1 VGDEDLLE
9 IIGNSKNLPR
19 LQKHLKKMFAG
30 VTNILLDDDNNQ
42 VLGIGSKEGEEVRCC
57 QFSSVYRRRLHKC
70 ELLLLFPATCSTT
83 HTITTLIVVIMRQRL
98 WHQLMIKGVV
108 KS

>member
-1 VGDEDLLE
+1 MGDEDLLE

-42 VLGIGSKEGEEVRCC
+42 VLGIGSKEGEEVGVVRSA
-57 QFSSVYRRRLHKC
+57 QYRRRLQPG
-70 ELLLLFPATCSTT
+70 LYA
-83 HTITTLIVVIMRQRL
+83 
-98 WHQLMIKGVV
+98 G
-108 KS
+108 